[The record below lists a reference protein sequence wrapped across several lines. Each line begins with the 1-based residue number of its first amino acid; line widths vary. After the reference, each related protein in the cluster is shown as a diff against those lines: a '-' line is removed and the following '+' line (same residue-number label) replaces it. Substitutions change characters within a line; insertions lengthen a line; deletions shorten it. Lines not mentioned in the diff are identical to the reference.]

1 MDMMFPSYDLLS
13 NYAFAYRIV
22 MPYALVTDTSF
33 MVVTGDGRGFSN
45 NRKTEMELK

>member
-1 MDMMFPSYDLLS
+1 MDMMFPSNDLLS